1 MYKTEL
7 LAIYFPIPTLS
18 CLFLALFS
26 LKLFARAV
34 ELSVLHSTRLLH
46 SITPPPSSFFLTSLA
61 VLCFVNWQH
70 DHVNATNTLVL
81 TFPLL
86 PWAPL
91 FFSRPVQNRPPRRP
105 KEDCRQSWVYISK
118 RRLSLKEA
126 EADNKDAASFPTT
139 PNCYVVSLSLIMA
152 SSRTFPWPQQHTQP
166 HRHTPTHATKKSRLK
181 Q

>member
-7 LAIYFPIPTLS
+7 LAIYFPIPTLIS
-18 CLFLALFS
+18 CLLLAWNS
-26 LKLFARAV
+26 LV
-34 ELSVLHSTRLLH
+34 ELSVLHSTRLLY
-46 SITPPPSSFFLTSLA
+46 SITPLPPFFFNELGCVVFRELTAWSCKRHEYFGLNF
-61 VLCFVNWQH
+61 FV
-70 DHVNATNTLVL
+70 VALGA
-81 TFPLL
+81 F
-86 PWAPL
+86 

-105 KEDCRQSWVYISK
+105 KDDCRQSGVYFSK